1 MNIFNKFLSFKE
13 NSNKIIV
20 VLVFFAMV
28 FMFFSAKIPEVRND
42 EIQNDLDE
50 KKIYNEEISDTEKR
64 LEEIL
69 GKINGAGDV
78 SVMIYYSN
86 LGEKIVARDKKIKS
100 EKENIRE
107 GEEKESENREES
119 TVLYGASGNEQPF
132 VTEERMPKPDGVL
145 IIAEGAENEKVKY
158 EISEAARALLGLSPN
173 RIRVSAKDKAK
184 S

>member
-1 MNIFNKFLSFKE
+1 MNIFNKFLNFKE
-13 NSNKIIV
+13 NSNRTIV
-20 VLVFFAMV
+20 VLVLLAMI
-28 FMFFSAKIPEVRND
+28 FMFFSAKIPENKND
-42 EIQNDLDE
+42 EIEKEPDE
-50 KKIYNEEISDTEKR
+50 NKIYKEEIFNTEKR

-69 GKINGAGDV
+69 EKINGAGDV

-86 LGEKIVARDKKIKS
+86 KGEKIVASDTKIKS

-119 TVLYGASGNEQPF
+119 TVLYGASGDEQPF

-145 IIAEGAENEKVKY
+145 IIAEGAENEKIKY
-158 EISEAARALLGLSPN
+158 EISEAARALLGLPPN
-173 RIRVSAKDKAK
+173 RIRVAAKDKAK